1 MILYNLHIAI
11 LFVASCHV
19 DKEVIWRTT
28 VNEDISTLQNIQD
41 TNLLVLYKHLFLHL
55 AKVAQIFTYFTQYI
69 LESIETDRI
78 SFSFSTPKMRIL
90 TGFSHFLDKN
100 VFICFHFRPKK
111 HQFLAENVHFDSLP
125 FNLAATIK
133 AHQMGHVCDFR
144 CHRKWLVST
153 LR

>member
-69 LESIETDRI
+69 LESIETDQI
-78 SFSFSTPKMRIL
+78 SFRRRKW
-90 TGFSHFLDKN
+90 GF
-100 VFICFHFRPKK
+100 
-111 HQFLAENVHFDSLP
+111 
-125 FNLAATIK
+125 
-133 AHQMGHVCDFR
+133 
-144 CHRKWLVST
+144 WLVSVIFWT
-153 LR
+153 KMYLFVFIFGRKNTSFWQKMCILTVCRSIWQRPSKHIKWDTSVTFVVTVNG

>member
-90 TGFSHFLDKN
+90 TGFGHFLDKKCIYLFSFSAEKTP
-100 VFICFHFRPKK
+100 VFGRKCAFWQSAVQSGSD
-111 HQFLAENVHFDSLP
+111 HQSTSNGTRLWLSLSP
-125 FNLAATIK
+125 
-133 AHQMGHVCDFR
+133 
-144 CHRKWLVST
+144 
-153 LR
+153 